1 MGRAVVKS
9 KPKASFSKDAT
20 EKLESSGLTVEQGVG
35 LGMYDISN
43 AAVEYKWFEAK
54 PALVIPYY
62 DVDGKPLK
70 SHPTW
75 PEFFRI
81 RYLGKDVSF
90 TDATGAKKPLRYSQ
104 PGDTGVCAYF
114 PQLVD
119 WKTLAGDYTEAL
131 CITEGELKAAKATA
145 EGFPT
150 IGLGGVFNFRR
161 AKDGVFFLPELE
173 KFVWAR
179 RRVFIVYDS
188 DYQSNPQI
196 CNAINALAEELQ
208 ERGALCNLVTLE
220 NVYEDEERK
229 TGLDDYLVERGSAAF
244 DKLLDNAEP
253 LAITRALWQMN
264 EQICYVAD
272 PGFIIN
278 MRNGTKIPVATFT
291 SHSDWATA
299 SVAERLVQ
307 PGGGVS
313 YKKISAAG
321 QWVKWPLRKRVTKL
335 SYMPGKERFCED
347 QGEEVYNAWSGW
359 GVEPKAGDVK
369 PFLKLFDFVFEGLS
383 KEEKDWVLDWM
394 AYPIAHPGTKLFSAL
409 IVHGRKTGTGKTFIG
424 YTLGRIYGKN
434 FIEIKNENLHDTWWA
449 ENRQFVVGNEISG
462 SDRRQDADAMKNMI
476 TQETMNINIKFI
488 PQFTIPDCVNYYL
501 TSNHADALWLE
512 DEDRRFLVHE
522 VTQDEPLPLAFY
534 VSYEKWLDS
543 EGGAA
548 ALMHWFQQRKLSHF
562 NPKGPPPRTAAR
574 DRMVNMGK
582 SDVDAWCAELKSS
595 PNATLRFGQM
605 KHVRDLFTS
614 KELLE
619 MYHRDND
626 SAGAN
631 KVTPGGL
638 ARALARAGFKQAY
651 DGMPIPTLDGKSGR
665 YYIIRNRDKW
675 VKGKNARELA
685 KHIAQSPA
693 RD

>member
-9 KPKASFSKDAT
+9 KPKTSFGKDAA
-20 EKLESSGLTVEQGVG
+20 EKLESSGLTAEQGLQ
-35 LGMYDISN
+35 LGMYDVGN
-43 AAVEYKWFEAK
+43 AATEYKWFEAK

-62 DVDGKPLK
+62 DIDGKPLK

-119 WKTLAGDYTEAL
+119 WQEIAKNYNET
-131 CITEGELKAAKATA
+131 IMFTEGELKAAKATA
-145 EGFPT
+145 DGYPT

-179 RRVFIVYDS
+179 RRVFICYDS
-188 DYQSNPQI
+188 DYQTNPQI

-220 NVYEDEERK
+220 NVYDDEDRK
-229 TGLDDYLVERGSAAF
+229 TGLDDYLVERGASALG
-244 DKLLDNAEP
+244 KLIDNAEP
-253 LAITRALWQMN
+253 LAITRQLWQMN

-272 PGFIIN
+272 PGFIVDLKL
-278 MRNGTKIPVATFT
+278 GTKIPVTTFT
-291 SHSDWATA
+291 GHSDWATA
-299 SVAERLVQ
+299 SVPERVVQ
-307 PGGGVS
+307 AGGSVS
-313 YKKISAAG
+313 YKKVSAAG
-321 QWVKWPLRKRVTKL
+321 QWVKWPLRRRVGKL
-335 SYMPGKERFCED
+335 SYVPGEETFTTQD
-347 QGEEVYNAWSGW
+347 GIEVYNTWKGW
-359 GVEPKAGDVK
+359 GAQPKAGDVK

-394 AYPIAHPGTKLFSAL
+394 AYPIAHPGTKMFSAL
-409 IVHGRKTGTGKTFIG
+409 IVFGRRTGTGKSFIG

-434 FIEIKNENLHDTWWA
+434 FIEINNENLYETWWG
-449 ENRQFVVGNEISG
+449 EDKQFVMGSEISS
-462 SDRRQDADAMKNMI
+462 SDKRADADFIKNKI
-476 TQETMNINIKFI
+476 TQERQNINIKFI
-488 PQFTIPDCVNYYL
+488 PQFTIPDCINYYL

-522 VTQDEPLPLAFY
+522 VTQDEPLPLSFY
-534 VSYEKWLDS
+534 QSYEKWLDKD
-543 EGGAA
+543 GGAA
-548 ALMHWFQQRKLSHF
+548 ALMHWLMNRKLDHF

-582 SDVDAWCAELKSS
+582 SDLDAWCADLKRS
-595 PNATLRFGQM
+595 PTPILRVGQM
-605 KHVRDLFTS
+605 RHVRDLFTS

-619 MYHRDND
+619 MYQRDNEN
-626 SAGAN
+626 AGAA

-675 VKGKNARELA
+675 LKGKKSQELA
-685 KHIAQSPA
+685 KHIAQSPV